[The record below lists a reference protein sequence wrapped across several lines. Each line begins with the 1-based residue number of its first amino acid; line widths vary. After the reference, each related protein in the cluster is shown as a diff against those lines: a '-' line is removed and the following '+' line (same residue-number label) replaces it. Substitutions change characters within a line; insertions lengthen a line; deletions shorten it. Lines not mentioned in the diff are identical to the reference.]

1 MALFK
6 LDNVIQNY
14 AWGSKSALTEMFGI
28 ANPQQQPQAEIW
40 MGAHPNGCAKVHGT
54 GESLADLLAKN
65 GKRYLGEYT
74 AARFAELPFL
84 LKVLSAEAPLSIQV
98 HPNKRNAEI
107 GFEREN
113 QQGIALNSPQ
123 RNYKDANHKPE
134 LVYAL
139 TFYRAMNGF
148 RPIPDIIELFGQIS
162 IQALEQDLARLESQ
176 PTNAGLKVFFTT
188 LMTMNDERKTE
199 VLQQLKQSMLR
210 PAKTSQLREALQYIE
225 EFEQLFPHDIGLLA
239 PLFLNTVEL
248 APGEAMFLHAETPH
262 AYVRGTALEIMANS
276 DNVLRAG
283 LTPKHIDVAELIRN
297 TSFDPMNPQEIK
309 LASVHK
315 DGKQSYP
322 VPVDDFAFDILTV
335 TDEIRE
341 QYIRSAE
348 ILFCIDGQVNVTCEE
363 RTIVLSAG
371 ESAFISNDALRFSY
385 AGQGTLARA
394 YN

>member
-1 MALFK
+1 
-6 LDNVIQNY
+6 
-14 AWGSKSALTEMFGI
+14 
-28 ANPQQQPQAEIW
+28 

-65 GKRYLGEYT
+65 NKRYLGAYT

-113 QQGIALNSPQ
+113 QQGIALTSPQ

-139 TFYRAMNGF
+139 TFFRAMNGF
-148 RPIPDIIELFGQIS
+148 RPIPDIIELFGQMNIH
-162 IQALEQDLARLESQ
+162 ALEQDLARLESQ
-176 PTNAGLKVFFTT
+176 PTNAGLNVFFTT
-188 LMTMNDERKTE
+188 LMTMNDERKAE

-210 PAKTSQLREALQYIE
+210 PAKTSQLREALQYIA

-283 LTPKHIDVAELIRN
+283 LTPKHIDVAELIWN
-297 TSFDPMNPQEIK
+297 TSFNPMHPQAIK
-309 LASVHK
+309 LAPVHK

-348 ILFCIDGQVNVTCEE
+348 ILFCIDGQVSVTCEE
-363 RTIVLSAG
+363 QKIVLSAG

>member
-40 MGAHPNGCAKVHGT
+40 MGAHPMVVPRCTVRGVVGGSS
-54 GESLADLLAKN
+54 GEEWQTLS
-65 GKRYLGEYT
+65 GEYT

-162 IQALEQDLARLESQ
+162 IQALEQDLALLESQ

-188 LMTMNDERKTE
+188 LMTMNDEQKTE

-248 APGEAMFLHAETPH
+248 APGKRCSCMQKP
-262 AYVRGTALEIMANS
+262 
-276 DNVLRAG
+276 
-283 LTPKHIDVAELIRN
+283 
-297 TSFDPMNPQEIK
+297 PMRM
-309 LASVHK
+309 
-315 DGKQSYP
+315 Y
-322 VPVDDFAFDILTV
+322 
-335 TDEIRE
+335 
-341 QYIRSAE
+341 
-348 ILFCIDGQVNVTCEE
+348 EE
-363 RTIVLSAG
+363 RRWKLWPIPTTYSEPG
-371 ESAFISNDALRFSY
+371 
-385 AGQGTLARA
+385 
-394 YN
+394 

>member
-188 LMTMNDERKTE
+188 LMTMNDERKAE

-225 EFEQLFPHDIGLLA
+225 EFEQVFPRDIGLLA

-309 LASVHK
+309 LAPVRK